1 MAAVFLNK
9 GRDVLTAKEFVMY
22 VSLDLR
28 WMPVKDAYSLITA
41 LSERKM
47 MEVTGEYVKPSI
59 DLSGINVPV
68 AYRPS
73 GDLISALDS
82 QKKNGNNAPVN
93 TEGSFPKLI
102 GIAVKNGTEKGKFV
116 SECNKISK
124 SLNVDME
131 IAALLTLREMK
142 IDITPYVKEVSEE
155 ILGR

>member
-22 VSLDLR
+22 ISLDLR

-41 LSERKM
+41 LSEKNM
-47 MEVTGEYVKPSI
+47 MEVAGEYVKPSI
-59 DLSGINVPV
+59 DLSDVNVPV

-73 GDLISALDS
+73 ANLISALGS
-82 QKKNGNNAPVN
+82 QKKNGKNIPPE

-102 GIAVKNGTEKGKFV
+102 GTAVKNGAEKGKFV

-131 IAALLTLREMK
+131 VAALLVLREMK
-142 IDITPYVKEVSEE
+142 IDINPYVKEVSEE
-155 ILGR
+155 ILSR